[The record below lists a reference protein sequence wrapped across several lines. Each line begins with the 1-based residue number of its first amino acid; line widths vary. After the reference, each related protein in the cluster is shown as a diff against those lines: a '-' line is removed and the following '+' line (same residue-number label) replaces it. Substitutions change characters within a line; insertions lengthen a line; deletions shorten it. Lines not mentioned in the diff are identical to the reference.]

1 MTPAMMLTSAEPLK
15 VTEQGWVIEVTEEM
29 AQVMGL
35 PVGGFVL
42 MSGED
47 GVIRTEVLP
56 PPSPDLEK
64 LSDEIMKKN
73 FALYQEL
80 KRIGD

>member
-1 MTPAMMLTSAEPLK
+1 MMHAMTLTTAESPI
-15 VTEQGWVIEVTEEM
+15 VTEQGWAIKVTEEM

-35 PVGGFVL
+35 PLGGFVL
-42 MSGED
+42 MSGEG

-56 PPSPDLEK
+56 PPAPDLEK

-73 FALYQEL
+73 FALYQEM
-80 KRIGD
+80 KRLGD

>member
-1 MTPAMMLTSAEPLK
+1 MLTTAATLQR
-15 VTEQGWVIEVTEEM
+15 TEQGWVIAVTEEM

-35 PVGGFVL
+35 PQGGFVL
-42 MSGED
+42 MRGEG

-64 LSDEIMKKN
+64 LSDEIMEKN
-73 FALYQEL
+73 RDLYQEL
-80 KRIGD
+80 KRLGD